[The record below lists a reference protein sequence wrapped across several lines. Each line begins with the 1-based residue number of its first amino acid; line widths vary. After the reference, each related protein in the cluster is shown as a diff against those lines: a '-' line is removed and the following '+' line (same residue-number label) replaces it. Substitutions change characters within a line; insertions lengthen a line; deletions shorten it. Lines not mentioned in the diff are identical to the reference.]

1 MLYRVAMRVESS
13 TTWQWKSTALSS
25 LNALFHLLR
34 VYRPIPQD
42 RLRVF
47 TATSREGLSEQL
59 QQENSGPGSR
69 SVSAGEFL
77 HARMIRS

>member
-1 MLYRVAMRVESS
+1 MLYRLAIRVASS
-13 TTWQWKSTALSS
+13 TTWQWQSTALSS

-42 RLRVF
+42 RLRIF
-47 TATSREGLSEQL
+47 TAASREELSEQF

-77 HARMIRS
+77 QARMIRS